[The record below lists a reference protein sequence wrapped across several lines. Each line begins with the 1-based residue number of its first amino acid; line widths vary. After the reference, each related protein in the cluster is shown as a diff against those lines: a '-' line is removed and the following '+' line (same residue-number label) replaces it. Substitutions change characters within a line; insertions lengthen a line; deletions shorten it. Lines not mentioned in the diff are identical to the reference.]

1 MFIINHKKV
10 FIGFSVFLVA
20 ASIALIAYFGFNLG
34 IDFKGGS
41 LTEVSYVAARPD
53 VVAVQDSIKSAG
65 LGEALVQPSGTD
77 SFFIKTRYLS
87 EGERVALMQSLT
99 ENGKNE
105 VIEKS
110 FNSIGPSVGRELKKK
125 AIMSMIFVA
134 LGIILFIA
142 FSFRGVSRPVSSW
155 KYGFIAIVTLLHDI
169 IIPVGIFAV
178 LSHYNG
184 AEVDT
189 LFVVAVLTV
198 LGISVAD
205 TIVVF
210 DRVRENIKNQAFPT
224 FREIVGGSLTQVYH
238 RSINTSLTVI
248 IVLLSLY
255 FFGPASTKN
264 FALMLTAGMFFGTYS
279 SIFLASPLLVWVQE
293 RQDRKALKK

>member
-1 MFIINHKKV
+1 MFIINHKKF

-20 ASIALIAYFGFNLG
+20 ASIALISVFGLNLG

-41 LTEVSYVAARPD
+41 LTEVSYTAARPD
-53 VVAVQDSIKSAG
+53 VVAVQESIKSAG

-77 SFFIKTRYLS
+77 SFFIKTRYLG

-110 FNSIGPSVGRELKKK
+110 FNSIGPSVGEELKKK

-169 IIPVGIFAV
+169 IIPIGIFAA

-293 RQDRKALKK
+293 RQDRKALNK

>member
-1 MFIINHKKV
+1 MFIINHKKF
-10 FIGFSVFLVA
+10 FIGFSVFLVL
-20 ASIALIAYFGFNLG
+20 ASVALITIFGLNLG

-41 LTEVSYVAARPD
+41 LTEVSYAGVRPD
-53 VVAVQDSIKSAG
+53 VTAIQEIIEPLD
-65 LGEALVQPSGTD
+65 LGEALIQPSGTD

-87 EGERVALMQSLT
+87 EAERVALLGSLSNNSIEQVT
-99 ENGKNE
+99 
-105 VIEKS
+105 EKS
-110 FNSIGPSVGRELKKK
+110 FNSIGPSVGTELKKK
-125 AIMSMIFVA
+125 AIMSMIFVILA
-134 LGIILFIA
+134 IITFIA

-155 KYGFIAIVTLLHDI
+155 KYGLIAVVTLLHDI
-169 IIPVGIFAV
+169 IIPVGVFAL
-178 LSHYNG
+178 LSHYSG

-189 LFVVAVLTV
+189 LFVVAILTV

-210 DRVRENIKNQAFPT
+210 DRVRENIKDNFAPT
-224 FREIVGGSLTQVYH
+224 FREIVGHSLTQVYQ

-255 FFGPASTKN
+255 FFGPSSTKN

-279 SIFLASPLLVWVQE
+279 SIFLASPLLVWIEE
-293 RQDRKALKK
+293 RQAKRALKK